1 VVLTAIIF
9 QILFSKKL
17 TRLQWISIILLT
29 FGCILK
35 HVGHSNYSNSESS
48 TRLKLSDYFNSS
60 LILIGF
66 QILASCIAGV
76 YNEYLLKKDESA
88 DIMLQNVFMY
98 VDSIVCNVFLL
109 SFYVPNDEKTGGL
122 IEAFSIKSLYLI
134 FNFKVVLII
143 LNNAAIGLVT
153 SLFLK
158 NLNSI
163 LKTFASALELV
174 FTALLSLIIFNIPLD
189 SLTVFSIAIVSYA
202 TWLYSKNPVNNVTKQ
217 QNHVEVTNNKQNNV
231 DSSTNK
237 LISNV

>member
-1 VVLTAIIF
+1 MLT
-9 QILFSKKL
+9 L
-17 TRLQWISIILLT
+17 
-29 FGCILK
+29 GCILK
-35 HVGHSNYSNSESS
+35 HVGHSNNSKNISS
-48 TRLKLSDYFNSS
+48 TNFKLSDYFNSS

-66 QILASCIAGV
+66 QILSSCIAGV

-98 VDSIVCNVFLL
+98 VDSIVCNILLL
-109 SFYVPNDEKTGGL
+109 SVYVPDNEKNGG
-122 IEAFSIKSLYLI
+122 IMEAFSIQSLYLI

-143 LNNAAIGLVT
+143 FNNAAIGLVT

-174 FTALLSLIIFNIPLD
+174 FTAILSMIIFNIPLD

-217 QNHVEVTNNKQNNV
+217 QNHVENTKQNNV
-231 DSSTNK
+231 DHSSNK